1 MAWHMINYQEF
12 SDSPQNILESQV
24 CTKCEKL
31 LATVLQSPPH
41 SLIRSKAFSKLVQ
54 YLQHLPGIKKV
65 DHQDYLLALNQ
76 TWEWLNRE
84 IDKFQ
89 CSNNGSLEQDL
100 VRWINGYLKWRI
112 RDLYFPQTTDPPTL
126 SLNASMTDTDETYLS
141 LLSEN
146 GFFGMKLS
154 LLDQDIANI
163 QQQET
168 REIVHKI
175 ENWIAIDPDQELQ
188 KSHLKN
194 HPQCHCQFLSQ
205 RLLLQDPPDKLA
217 KIARDL
223 DISYQTLVSHWKRNC
238 LELLRNKAINLE
250 NNQ

>member
-1 MAWHMINYQEF
+1 MINYQEF
-12 SDSPQNILESQV
+12 FDSYPKNSEIQA
-24 CTKCEKL
+24 CTKCDEL
-31 LATVLQSPPH
+31 LAEVLQAPPH
-41 SLIRSKAFSKLVQ
+41 SPIRSKAFSALVR

-89 CSNNGSLEQDL
+89 RSNNGSLEQDL
-100 VRWINGYLKWRI
+100 TRWINGYLKWRI
-112 RDLYFPQTTDPPTL
+112 RDLYFPQTTDPPIL
-126 SLNASMTDTDETYLS
+126 SLNASMTDTGETYLS

-146 GFFGMKLS
+146 GFLGVKLS
-154 LLDQDIANI
+154 SLDQSVANI

-168 REIVHKI
+168 REIVDKI
-175 ENWIAIDPDQELQ
+175 ENWIATDPDQELQ
-188 KSHLKN
+188 SSHLKN

-238 LELLRNKAINLE
+238 LELLKNKALNLD

>member
-1 MAWHMINYQEF
+1 MALRMINYQNFFDLHPNSSEY
-12 SDSPQNILESQV
+12 LAY
-24 CTKCEKL
+24 TKCDEL
-31 LATVLQSPPH
+31 LAEVLQAPPH
-41 SLIRSKAFSKLVQ
+41 SPIRSKAFSALIR

-65 DHQDYLLALNQ
+65 DHQDYSLALNQ

-84 IDKFQ
+84 IDNFQ
-89 CSNNGSLEQDL
+89 RSNKSSLEQDL

-112 RDLYFPQTTDPPTL
+112 KDLYSAANVF
-126 SLNASMTDTDETYLS
+126 SLDAKVVDTDETYLN
-141 LLSEN
+141 LLAEN
-146 GFFGMKLS
+146 GFIRMKLS

-168 REIVHKI
+168 REIVQQI
-175 ENWIAIDPDQELQ
+175 EDWIATDPDRELQ
-188 KSHLKN
+188 NCHLKN

-205 RLLLQDPPDKLA
+205 KLLLQDPPDKLA

-223 DISYQTLVSHWKRNC
+223 DISYQTLISHWKRSC
-238 LELLRNKAINLE
+238 LELLKNKALNLE

>member
-1 MAWHMINYQEF
+1 MALRMINYQNFFDLHPNSSEY
-12 SDSPQNILESQV
+12 LA
-24 CTKCEKL
+24 CTKCDEL
-31 LATVLQSPPH
+31 LAEVLQAPPH
-41 SLIRSKAFSKLVQ
+41 SPIRSKAFSALIR

-65 DHQDYLLALNQ
+65 DHQDYSLALNQ

-84 IDKFQ
+84 IDNFQ
-89 CSNNGSLEQDL
+89 RSNKSSLEQDL

-112 RDLYFPQTTDPPTL
+112 KDLYSAANVF
-126 SLNASMTDTDETYLS
+126 SLDAKVVDTDETYLN
-141 LLSEN
+141 LLAEN
-146 GFFGMKLS
+146 GFIRMKLS

-168 REIVHKI
+168 REIVQQI
-175 ENWIAIDPDQELQ
+175 EDWIATDPDRELQ
-188 KSHLKN
+188 NCHLKN

-205 RLLLQDPPDKLA
+205 KLLLQDPPDKLA

-223 DISYQTLVSHWKRNC
+223 DISYQTLISHWKRSC
-238 LELLRNKAINLE
+238 LELLKNKALNLE